1 MPSPLFDP
9 AARALHRAR
18 ATRRGGIPF
27 LGQRIVDEL
36 VERLH
41 PIRRGFGTA
50 LVTGCPPGLEQAL
63 STIAERVSFAPSIEA
78 LAAARPATL
87 DLLLAIGELDLHDD
101 LPILLKIAHSR
112 LAPGGLMAGALPGG
126 NNLPLLRAALH
137 AADSIDGRFAARTH
151 PRIEPGALGGLL
163 AAAGFKEA
171 VVDIDRVTLRYSS
184 LARLIGDLRD
194 HGATNCLSQRP
205 RTGLGRNRR
214 AAAEAHF
221 ARHGGEERI
230 ELLHYAGWAG
240 EPTHRA

>member
-18 ATRRGGIPF
+18 AMRRTATPF
-27 LGQRIVDEL
+27 LGERIVAEL

-41 PIRRGFGTA
+41 PIRRSFGTA

-63 STIAERVSFAPSIEA
+63 STVAQRVSFAPSIEA
-78 LAAARPATL
+78 MAAAGPGTL
-87 DLLLAIGELDLHDD
+87 DLLLAIGELDLHDE
-101 LPILLKIAHSR
+101 LPILLRIAHSR

-126 NNLPLLRAALH
+126 NSLPLLRAALH

-151 PRIEPGALGGLL
+151 PRIEPGALAGLL
-163 AAAGFKEA
+163 ADAGFKET
-171 VVDIDRVTLRYSS
+171 VVDIDRVALRYSS
-184 LARLIGDLRD
+184 LARLVGDLRD

-214 AAAEAHF
+214 IAAEEVF
-221 ARHGGEERI
+221 DRNGGEERI
-230 ELLHYAGWAG
+230 DLLYFAGWAG
-240 EPTHRA
+240 EKTRHP